1 MTRRPSPQSRPRGG
15 RRAKAPTLTTGRL
28 SAVEVLRCQLT
39 EVDRSAYPTEQEWLA
54 ATIVRGSAPVS
65 TSRASRCVMTRVFPE
80 PAPARTSIGPRS

>member
-39 EVDRSAYPTEQEWLA
+39 EVNRSAYPTDISDDQWDPLQL
-54 ATIVRGSAPVS
+54 
-65 TSRASRCVMTRVFPE
+65 VFPNGVCDW
-80 PAPARTSIGPRS
+80 PQPGIGQVPLVGTWLGY